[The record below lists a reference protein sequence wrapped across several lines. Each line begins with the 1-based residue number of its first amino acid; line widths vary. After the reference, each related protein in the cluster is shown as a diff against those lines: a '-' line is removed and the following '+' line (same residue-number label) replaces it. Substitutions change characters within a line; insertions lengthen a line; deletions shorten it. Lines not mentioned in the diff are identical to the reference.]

1 VLWDGLVFI
10 LPHERKAKRCWQLL
24 MTKKIATKKGTT
36 LSKRTIP
43 TKIKN
48 TIVFDLETTT
58 LIPKGI
64 DDENEKIEEI
74 KKLRISVLCC
84 FDYDTNEYY
93 FYTEK
98 NIKDF
103 LDKVQHI
110 DKIVGYNILSFDYLV
125 LEKYGLKNSLKDKSI
140 DIFDMIRQDTGEWI
154 SLDALSRANLGRGK
168 LVKGKDM
175 VTADL
180 VTLFD
185 GCKGDVLNTKELFEL
200 YLNKKLKYKHLKG
213 RRPQIY
219 FVDDDYVELGDG
231 DGYIP
236 PDIKCPKC
244 GGNNFEK
251 FDELRDGMGDDEM
264 TEGQLAEYMAG
275 TWGTLECLDCGE
287 TVDYEV

>member
-1 VLWDGLVFI
+1 
-10 LPHERKAKRCWQLL
+10 
-24 MTKKIATKKGTT
+24 MTKQTSKKRRTT
-36 LSKRTIP
+36 TAKKKTA

-58 LIPKGI
+58 LIPKI
-64 DDENEKIEEI
+64 ENEDEAEKRKEI

-84 FDYDTNEYY
+84 FDYDSKEYS

-103 LDKVQHI
+103 LERVKTV
-110 DKIVGYNILSFDYLV
+110 DKIVGYNILGFDYLV
-125 LEKYGLKNSLKDKSI
+125 LEKYGFETPPKDKSV
-140 DIFDMIRQDTGEWI
+140 DIFDIIRTDTGEWI

-175 VTADL
+175 VGADI
-180 VTLFD
+180 VTVFD
-185 GCKGDVLNTKELFEL
+185 GCKGDVLSTKELFEL
-200 YLNKKLKYKHLKG
+200 HLQEKLKYKHLKG
-213 RRPQIY
+213 RKPHKF
-219 FVDDDYVELGDG
+219 FVDDDYVEVGDG

-251 FDELRDGMGDDEM
+251 FDELREGMGVDEM
-264 TEGQLAEYMAG
+264 TEGQFAEYMAG